1 MLVKEVS
8 LWLPSFSLTK
18 DPFEPSTRPISVE
31 TNVSKC
37 APSICTIYIARGA
50 PSSVPTCITCT
61 FTNILEQTPPC
72 ITPCFFNFISSA
84 SGFIWQGPQHILT
97 FDMKISS
104 HYEFWVCLVTFINMI
119 ALTFHYDF
127 SIILCQCFF
136 QRWSRLCEN
145 VPKITWSRRIC
156 RGGDTVRKFIVKD
169 KDKDKNKEKD
179 RDKRAQLHI
188 QRIY

>member
-37 APSICTIYIARGA
+37 APSICTIHIARGA
-50 PSSVPTCITCT
+50 PSSAPTCITCT

-72 ITPCFFNFISSA
+72 TTPCFFNFFSSA
-84 SGFIWQGPQHILT
+84 SGFIWQGPQHILI

-104 HYEFWVCLVTFINMI
+104 HYEFWVCLITFINMI

-127 SIILCQCFF
+127 SIISMSMFF
-136 QRWSRLCEN
+136 SALVKTLWKC
-145 VPKITWSRRIC
+145 PK
-156 RGGDTVRKFIVKD
+156 DYL
-169 KDKDKNKEKD
+169 E
-179 RDKRAQLHI
+179 
-188 QRIY
+188 